1 MLARGLTSLGRV
13 QRSKSSL
20 HPKAVGGFLHR
31 NNMAGTAIG
40 YATVKPT
47 EISFGRRAT
56 LAALHAFLS
65 WIPLGYIFESNL
77 VEILLKHFPQ
87 PAYRNLALQCLTEVG
102 YMSWA

>member
-1 MLARGLTSLGRV
+1 MGVTIGLPAWQLDLPAFVS
-13 QRSKSSL
+13 
-20 HPKAVGGFLHR
+20 AV
-31 NNMAGTAIG
+31 AISG
-40 YATVKPT
+40 CIHCK
-47 EISFGRRAT
+47 RRAT

-102 YMSWA
+102 AICSAHLTTASFC